1 MRATWRLGKRCKGI
15 CELRFVIYDVCAYF
29 STLFYI
35 MKIKDD
41 FHHLIDSIEDER
53 LLQRYYQLIQTI
65 NDDQNGHLWNSLNED
80 ERKELMI
87 AYKESFDSDNLLS
100 HEQVKLQHEK
110 W

>member
-1 MRATWRLGKRCKGI
+1 
-15 CELRFVIYDVCAYF
+15 
-29 STLFYI
+29 